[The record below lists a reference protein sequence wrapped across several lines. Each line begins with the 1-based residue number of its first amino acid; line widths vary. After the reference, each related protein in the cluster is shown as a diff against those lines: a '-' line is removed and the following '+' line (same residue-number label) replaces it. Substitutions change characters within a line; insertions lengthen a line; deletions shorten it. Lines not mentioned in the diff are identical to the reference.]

1 MKHIL
6 KIFSLLFISV
16 FLLQF
21 TSQAQTGKIRDLIKK
36 GNSYYANSKYDSAI
50 VLYKKA
56 LNFETKNKTK
66 YESAALYYNLANAY
80 FRTNDIPNSILYY
93 ERAKLLDPSNE
104 DIDFN
109 LNLAQQQT
117 VDKIE
122 SLPEF
127 FLSRWIRSLINS
139 FSSNTWAL
147 ISMISFVLFLV
158 LFSLFLFI
166 RIMLVKKLSFFVG
179 VLMFLVAT
187 VSFVFSHQ
195 QKQAI
200 TNREHA
206 IVFAPTVTVKS
217 SPDKTSTDLFILHE
231 GTKIKI
237 TDEQD
242 NWREIKLSDGKV
254 GWLPVETMKVI

>member
-1 MKHIL
+1 MKHTIKIIALIIL
-6 KIFSLLFISV
+6 SA
-16 FLLQF
+16 FLLH
-21 TSQAQTGKIRDLIKK
+21 TISHAQTGKIQEQVKK

-50 VLYKKA
+50 FLYKKA
-56 LNFETKNKTK
+56 LNFKTENNAT

-80 FRTNDIPNSILYY
+80 FRINDVPNSILYY
-93 ERAKLLDPSNE
+93 ERAKLLDPGNE

-109 LNLAQQQT
+109 LKLAQQQT

-127 FLSRWIRSLINS
+127 FLSRWIGSLIDS
-139 FSSNTWAL
+139 FSSDTWAL
-147 ISMISFVLFLV
+147 ISMISFILFLV
-158 LFSLFLFI
+158 LFALFLII
-166 RIMLVKKLSFFVG
+166 RIISVKKLSFFIG
-179 VLMFLVAT
+179 VLMFIVAAVT
-187 VSFVFSHQ
+187 FVFSYE

-200 TNREHA
+200 TNRNHA

-231 GTKIKI
+231 GTKVKI
-237 TDEQD
+237 TDKQD

-254 GWLPVETMKVI
+254 GWLPAETMKTI